1 VLGIV
6 VLKVRTL
13 VHCTNLHKSGLQN
26 YGKFLVSVVITVKD
40 IL

>member
-13 VHCTNLHKSGLQN
+13 VYCTNLHKSGLQN
-26 YGKFLVSVVITVKD
+26 QGTFLASVVIVVKD
-40 IL
+40 T